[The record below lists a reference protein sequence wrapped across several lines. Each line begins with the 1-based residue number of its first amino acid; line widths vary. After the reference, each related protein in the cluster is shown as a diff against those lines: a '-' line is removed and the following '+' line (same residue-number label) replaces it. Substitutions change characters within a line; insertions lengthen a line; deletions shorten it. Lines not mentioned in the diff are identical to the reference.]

1 VSHDEDS
8 SIRLNSDKEI
18 GMKVCA
24 VRIGLTGYA
33 MCMHE
38 HRRDVPN
45 GQDKR
50 PGPKG
55 SF

>member
-1 VSHDEDS
+1 VSDDEDS

-18 GMKVCA
+18 GMKGCA
-24 VRIGLTGYA
+24 IRIGLTGSA

-38 HRRDVPN
+38 DRRNVPN

-55 SF
+55 SC